1 MIHPSHRP
9 VYVTNNFYNERYV
22 STYTYTQQQQQQTYK
37 ESDAAKKDL
46 KSIMEADGGD
56 ESLKK
61 YKEQLLGAAAK
72 GKVGSGERV
81 VIEEFDFDFE
91 DKSLPK
97 QCLKLGTKE
106 DRANADKVPVKIKQ
120 GAKYRFK
127 VKFSVNGE
135 IVPLLTFKNTVKSS
149 LKNDESELVLGS
161 FGPGKTHEFICP
173 RYGWMEA
180 PSGFMFRGTYNCI
193 MQFVDGDGKK
203 YLDVPYKINIHS

>member
-1 MIHPSHRP
+1 
-9 VYVTNNFYNERYV
+9 
-22 STYTYTQQQQQQTYK
+22 
-37 ESDAAKKDL
+37 
-46 KSIMEADGGD
+46 MEADGGD

-61 YKEQLLGAAAK
+61 YKEQLLGAATK

-91 DKSLPK
+91 DKSIPK

-135 IVPLLTFKNTVKSS
+135 IVPLLTFKNTVKMI
-149 LKNDESELVLGS
+149 LQ
-161 FGPGKTHEFICP
+161 I
-173 RYGWMEA
+173 
-180 PSGFMFRGTYNCI
+180 
-193 MQFVDGDGKK
+193 
-203 YLDVPYKINIHS
+203 